1 MRKSRLSFFL
11 SVCLLAACASS
22 TGQAAPASNQNAGT
36 SLTITGLS
44 GAVAQER
51 VLSLDDR
58 GQQLFDS
65 GPLPH
70 QSQQQLNG
78 LPLSTRTLEIQQ
90 LDKNGQVV
98 SDFFTQLDLEATPQ
112 ARVDNP
118 AFVASQDPSSERF
131 VFFGCNRV
139 SPDEATG
146 NPSTANRAQLDADYQ
161 EIAHMSPA
169 PSYLF
174 FTGDLV
180 LNEVAGSATLQS
192 QLNAWVSEYQ
202 AGPLATSSVLLCAM
216 TGNHEV
222 LVQTGSS
229 DESEL
234 PNPAT
239 LPVWTQTMAAYL
251 RGDNGPTMAT
261 PNPDRLTQDQSKLSY
276 TFQKGNI
283 GFMVL
288 NTDTFTTDNV
298 NSQVPLF
305 WTDQQLDALQSN
317 SQIQHVFVLGHR
329 PINSLDSEE
338 NAIQASHGQTLQAQL
353 QAHSKVRAYLC
364 AHAHHWNYQKLGKLP
379 QITAGNGGSKA
390 EKSFRKKGYYGYT
403 VVHLKASGKVH
414 IESWGR
420 SIPDPYASTSTQPAA
435 TLREKFSL

>member
-1 MRKSRLSFFL
+1 MRNATRNLFL
-11 SVCLLAACASS
+11 SLCLIAACGSS
-22 TGQAAPASNQNAGT
+22 KGQSAP
-36 SLTITGLS
+36 SLTITGLP
-44 GAVAQER
+44 GTAAQER
-51 VLSLDDR
+51 VLTFDDQ
-58 GQQLFDS
+58 GKQLFDS

-78 LPLSTRTLEIQQ
+78 LPSSTRTLQIQQ
-90 LDKNGQVV
+90 LDKNGQLV
-98 SDFFTQLDLEATPQ
+98 SDYITQLDLEATPQ
-112 ARVDNP
+112 AQIDNP
-118 AFVASQDPSSERF
+118 AFVASQDPSSQRF

-139 SPDEATG
+139 SQDEAPG

-169 PSYLF
+169 PAYLF

-180 LNEVAGSATLQS
+180 LNEVAGNTTLQS
-192 QLNAWVSEYQ
+192 QLNAWVREFQ
-202 AGPLATSSVLLCAM
+202 AGPLANSPVLLCAM

-222 LVQTGSS
+222 LVQTGST

-234 PNPAT
+234 PNPST

-251 RGDNGPTMAT
+251 RGDNGPTTAA
-261 PNPDRLTQDQSKLSY
+261 PNPDRLTHDQSKLSY
-276 TFQKGNI
+276 TFRKDNL

-317 SQIQHVFVLGHR
+317 PQIEHVFVLGHR

-338 NAIQASHGQTLQAQL
+338 KAIQASHGQTLQAQL

-364 AHAHHWNYQKLGKLP
+364 AHAHHWNYQKLGTLP

-403 VVHLKASGKVH
+403 MVHLKASGKVH

-420 SIPDPYASTSTQPAA
+420 PIPDPYASLAPQPAA